1 VTAKGIEGR
10 VPFFQ
15 LGLPIRGVAPL
26 APGIKA
32 EFRRLINQSTLTPLI
47 TCLQPTLKR
56 RVLPNSIVYDHTDLL
71 NSNFSLK
78 LGK

>member
-1 VTAKGIEGR
+1 MKKPPQLRIINPPVHVNNTHRIDHLVAGKATGGDAVEPAKGIEGR

-32 EFRRLINQSTLTPLI
+32 EFR
-47 TCLQPTLKR
+47 
-56 RVLPNSIVYDHTDLL
+56 
-71 NSNFSLK
+71 
-78 LGK
+78 